1 MVRPD
6 GSVERL
12 HRVVLVHELHRLPPV
27 PAGGSRAHPHL
38 FGEHRGVVWSGTV
51 HRGRRLHHNLV
62 QRPRLLGRREELKG
76 ADDVDLLHDPPP
88 ADPGGRGDDVQ
99 VDEGVRLGCLEHF
112 DDQRVPDVGSDEFG
126 SLQVHLRLFD
136 VDAHDRFDLVVPFQP
151 LGELGREVTRDSGDQ
166 DALAHPGEPT
176 PTAWMATGSPDASPS
191 ASAAL
196 PRFSTTVSRPPE
208 STMSPNSPS
217 VTSPKVAARRTAAA
231 SPRVTASRRVAPAR
245 PACSRSPKP
254 AESWTLPNLSTPKTS
269 ASMRPVSTPGTGG
282 CTSTREA
289 GSTSGPSSE
298 RVAPSARC
306 AAAGAKMS
314 RPWKVAET
322 GSRITLGS
330 VISTP
335 LATPPRSAQARES
348 NPLSGPTRS

>member
-126 SLQVHLRLFD
+126 SLQVTSRPSSP
-136 VDAHDRFDLVVPFQP
+136 R
-151 LGELGREVTRDSGDQ
+151 GWNGTTRSNRSG
-166 DALAHPGEPT
+166 ALTWKSRGWTWSDPNSTST
-176 PTAWMATGSPDASPS
+176 PTIDSSWS
-191 ASAAL
+191 
-196 PRFSTTVSRPPE
+196 
-208 STMSPNSPS
+208 
-217 VTSPKVAARRTAAA
+217 
-231 SPRVTASRRVAPAR
+231 
-245 PACSRSPKP
+245 SRS
-254 AESWTLPNLSTPKTS
+254 SLW
-269 ASMRPVSTPGTGG
+269 AS
-282 CTSTREA
+282 
-289 GSTSGPSSE
+289 
-298 RVAPSARC
+298 
-306 AAAGAKMS
+306 
-314 RPWKVAET
+314 
-322 GSRITLGS
+322 
-330 VISTP
+330 
-335 LATPPRSAQARES
+335 LA
-348 NPLSGPTRS
+348 